1 MNLHHVGELLGLV
14 LTREERVASVELG
27 HDAAE
32 APHVDGSRVR
42 DAQDDLGRSVEA
54 TLDVCVYALILEAA
68 ASVIDDLDP
77 RLVRLL

>member
-1 MNLHHVGELLGLV
+1 MDLLAFV
-14 LTREERVASVELG
+14 RPWEEWEASEQFN